1 MKEVDPKWLSD
12 QIMIIDFGIAFLQEQ
27 SSPDIGTP
35 KAYCAP
41 EFLFDI
47 PRSIASDVWALGC
60 TIFEIRTGSSLFR
73 YRGVPT
79 RDQQLMGLVEMLGKL
94 PLEWWDRWEKGR
106 EWYGNEI
113 KVGGELAET
122 IQGTLHQ
129 DIMEI
134 GLHDGDAATY
144 PSNRINAAFAGH
156 SALAKLHATLSE
168 QHHERTNRLV
178 ALVEELTTS
187 EAADVIALVNKSSSS
202 QEKSNSKSSP
212 ASGSGSGSGS
222 GYGSGSA
229 GKLLTGSASGSGSG
243 TGSSKQPLSGSGSV
257 SGTVSSSTKSGEK
270 SISSEGLSNGT
281 LSTAR
286 EKATIPEQNIVNPQ
300 GGPFLATV
308 AEFLEMKGTTITGVE
323 GGDLEDLLRK
333 ALKFLPEQRSSPEEL
348 AKHKWFSTNYV
359 EDFIALKGETEDEA
373 EA

>member
-1 MKEVDPKWLSD
+1 MKEVDPQWLSD
-12 QIMIIDFGIAFLQEQ
+12 RIMIIDFGIAFLQDQ

-35 KAYCAP
+35 KTYCAP
-41 EFLFDI
+41 EFLFGI

-79 RDQQLMGLVEMLGKL
+79 RDQLLMAVVEMLGKL
-94 PLEWWDRWEKGR
+94 PLVWWDQWEKGR

-113 KVGGELAET
+113 KEGGELAET

-144 PSNRINAAFAGH
+144 PSKRINAAFAGH
-156 SALAKLHATLSE
+156 SVVAKPHAILYE
-168 QHHERTNRLV
+168 QHRESTNRLI

-202 QEKSNSKSSP
+202 QEKSNSGSGPGSGSGTGSTGKLQ
-212 ASGSGSGSGS
+212 SGSGSGSGS
-222 GYGSGSA
+222 GSS
-229 GKLLTGSASGSGSG
+229 KQPTSGSGSG
-243 TGSSKQPLSGSGSV
+243 TGSSG
-257 SGTVSSSTKSGEK
+257 TKSGEK
-270 SISSEGLSNGT
+270 SISSEGLSNGA

-286 EKATIPEQNIVNPQ
+286 EKATISEQNIVNPQ
-300 GGPFLATV
+300 AGPFLATV

-323 GGDLEDLLRK
+323 GDDLEDLLRK
-333 ALKFLPEQRSSPEEL
+333 ALRFLPEERLSPDEL
-348 AKHKWFSTNYV
+348 AKHQWFSTDYV
-359 EDFIALKGETEDEA
+359 EDSIELKGETEDEA